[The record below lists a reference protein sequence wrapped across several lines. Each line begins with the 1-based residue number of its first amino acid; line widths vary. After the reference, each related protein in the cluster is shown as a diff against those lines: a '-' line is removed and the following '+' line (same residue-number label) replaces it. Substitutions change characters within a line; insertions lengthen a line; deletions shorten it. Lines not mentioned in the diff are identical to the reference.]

1 MRAWLVAGCCCLH
14 KQWQRDWMAAFRGHR
29 ACSRTLGHRHRL
41 RADVQLLAAGEDVD
55 IILDKTPFYAE
66 SGGQIGDH
74 GQLHTVPESSS
85 NGASTSPPA
94 HASVSDVRKMSGD
107 FFLHRASIQSGRL
120 HVGQQVCVGPGWQ

>member
-1 MRAWLVAGCCCLH
+1 M
-14 KQWQRDWMAAFRGHR
+14 
-29 ACSRTLGHRHRL
+29 
-41 RADVQLLAAGEDVD
+41 QLLAAGEDVD
-55 IILDKTPFYAE
+55 IILDQTPFYAE

-85 NGASTSPPA
+85 NGASAAPPA

-120 HVGQQVCVGPGWQ
+120 HVGQQVCVALGWQSKCSLGQDRCTHAAVLVHHLCTRPLSTCTWGSR

>member
-1 MRAWLVAGCCCLH
+1 
-14 KQWQRDWMAAFRGHR
+14 MAASSWTTQYAAGRQLMGT
-29 ACSRTLGHRHRL
+29 SLG
-41 RADVQLLAAGEDVD
+41 ANMQLLAAGEDVD

-85 NGASTSPPA
+85 NGASAAPPA
-94 HASVSDVRKMSGD
+94 HASVSDVQKMPGD

-120 HVGQQVCVGPGWQ
+120 HVGQQVCAVLGRQ